1 MLKYGGRPAV
11 IEAVSLEELTKT
23 LQVNRSMATAL
34 FYVERRLHT
43 LMRRFNYTV
52 PTVAVR
58 ELSRRSLRR
67 YDKF

>member
-34 FYVERRLHT
+34 FYVERR
-43 LMRRFNYTV
+43 FNYTV